1 MMNIKKYMPK
11 HINLEEEKA
20 KAPTYAG
27 TFTELYEL
35 VKSEKV
41 TLVTQNDGQ
50 VIGIYVESGAGNMM
64 LDDLAGRNFQSAY
77 GSKPMMQWVEILV
90 DAVHKGKEVT
100 EINEDEG
107 TCLIAGEVV
116 TFSEKHSDHSTSH
129 TDLPTEVVIDVE
141 YDLDGEVS
149 EKTIAN
155 YLRNEYDHYLSGT
168 AGRQFTVKYEEG
180 DEEVT
185 VSNIQWGRKR

>member
-1 MMNIKKYMPK
+1 MMNVKNYMPK
-11 HINLEEEKA
+11 HINLEDEKA

-50 VIGIYVESGAGNMM
+50 VIGIYVESGTNNVM
-64 LDDLAGRNFQSAY
+64 LDDLAGRNFQKAY

-90 DAVHKGKEVT
+90 DAVHTGKEIT
-100 EINEDEG
+100 KINEEEG

-116 TFSEKHSDHSTSH
+116 TFSEKHRAHSYSH
-129 TDLPTEVVIDVE
+129 QPDLPTEVVIDVDV
-141 YDLDGEVS
+141 DLDGEVS

-155 YLRNEYDHYLSGT
+155 YLRNEYDHYLSGFET
-168 AGRQFTVKYEEG
+168 PFEYEVDEEEG
-180 DEEVT
+180 IVEVT
-185 VSNIQWGRKR
+185 NINWGRKR

>member
-1 MMNIKKYMPK
+1 MMNVKNYMPK
-11 HINLEEEKA
+11 HINLEDELA

-41 TLVTQNDGQ
+41 TLVTANDGQ
-50 VIGIYVESGAGNMM
+50 VIGIYVESGTGNMM
-64 LDDLAGRNFQSAY
+64 LDDLAGHNFQSAY

-90 DAVHKGKEVT
+90 DAVHTGKEVT

-116 TFSEKHSDHSTSH
+116 TFSEKHSAHSTSH
-129 TDLPTEVVIDVE
+129 LDLPTEVVIDVE
-141 YDLDGEVS
+141 YELDGEVS

-168 AGRQFTVKYEEG
+168 ATRPFEFEYEEG
-180 DEEVT
+180 DEEVN
-185 VSNIQWGRKR
+185 VNDIQWGRKR